1 MNILL
6 TLFTAFTAAIPCSN
20 FTETP
25 VNTYEGNNII
35 KVTEECNLV
44 NCEDEIILYDSQ
56 NIYNLGTIQIDGCI
70 DSVNEIFMF
79 CNEEHGARLY
89 SFNKFN
95 QSIDETYLEN
105 VYIAKIYNHQNQI
118 YLVGKE
124 NKDGL
129 LLILDYDLSVIDKRV
144 FYSNGDI
151 LVNNLFF
158 VDDYYYITI
167 YKSAIANNSE
177 FINQGNSGEF
187 KSILVSLDDGMSV
200 DNVYYFNHN
209 MQNEIIKNIFIKDE
223 IIYLL
228 LETLDSLHYYQ
239 LTKDF
244 HVIDYRQLETI
255 NDYEMIPN
263 YKNNSDYLIIDK
275 KSKKLMTYSNQVL
288 SSIYEFINVD
298 KLLDYSIYNGE
309 LYYYGIKDDQIV
321 VNKVSEYEIEY
332 QNDLIVSRLNLN
344 YQTSNHFKVTSYFEE
359 FSFSLESISP
369 YFEITNCGSYTATYS
384 ATRKNNETINI
395 ETKLIVEPFTNFIDQ
410 GIYNTNKVL
419 EFFGSATLNGE
430 QIYYG
435 EVITEPGEYEVII
448 KDVNGNQTK
457 YQIYIC
463 DDFYLEEEV
472 TNINPDI
479 YCEDMGIVKINIGNA
494 KVTEVIVDNDI
505 YENYEIASNT
515 LLIKFPYTTKRVVAH
530 TINKIKYQNNNIEY
544 VQEIN
549 KNIIINYYKKTPS
562 ISLNETLN
570 DKSLIIDGSITD
582 SDKTFMYLK
591 VCTSNSLIVTK
602 PKTITIPKNQDI
614 KIYFVYSIN
623 NQKTEEI
630 LLCEFY
636 QETSQTIKISLDY
649 DLGNLDTVRIEYEIN
664 EIKNMRLNINNTSY
678 HDYYNKVEN
687 PNFLI
692 NIILISAG
700 IFIFCLLV
708 FIIYVVSKKLKKDI
722 F

>member
-6 TLFTAFTAAIPCSN
+6 TLFTAFSAAIPCSE

-25 VNTYEGNNII
+25 VNTYEGDNII

-44 NCEDEIILYDSQ
+44 NCEDEMILYNSQ

-95 QSIDETYLEN
+95 QNIDETYLEN
-105 VYIAKIYNHQNQI
+105 VYIAKIYNHQNQL

-124 NKDGL
+124 NNDGL
-129 LLILDYDLSVIDKRV
+129 LLVLNYDFNITDKRV

-177 FINQGNSGEF
+177 FINQGNSGEY

-228 LETLDSLHYYQ
+228 LETLNSIHLYQ

-255 NDYEMIPN
+255 NDYDIIPN

-275 KSKKLMTYSNQVL
+275 ESKELMRYSNQTL
-288 SSIYEFINVD
+288 SSIFEFINVD
-298 KLLDYSIYNGE
+298 KLLDYRIYNGE

-321 VNKVSEYEIEY
+321 VNKISEYEIEY

-344 YQTSNHFKVTSYFEE
+344 YQTTNHFKVTSYFEE

-395 ETKLIVEPFTNFIDQ
+395 KTKLIVEPFTNFIDQ

-419 EFFGSATLNGE
+419 EFFGTATLNGK

-435 EVITEPGEYEVII
+435 EVITDPGEYEITI
-448 KDVNGNQTK
+448 NDVNGNQTK

-494 KVTEVIVDNDI
+494 NVTEVIVDNDI
-505 YENYEIASNT
+505 YENYEVVSNT
-515 LLIKFPYTTKRVVAH
+515 LIIKFPYTNERVVSH

-544 VQEIN
+544 YEEIN

-562 ISLNETLN
+562 ISLNETLKDN
-570 DKSLIIDGSITD
+570 SLIIDGSITD

-591 VCTSNSLIVTK
+591 VCTSNSLIVTNS
-602 PKTITIPKNQDI
+602 KTITIPKNQVI
-614 KIYFVYSIN
+614 KIYFVYCTN
-623 NQKTEEI
+623 NQNIEEI

-636 QETSQTIKISLDY
+636 QEVSQTLKISLAY
-649 DLGNLDTVRIEYEIN
+649 DLGKLDTVRIEYEIN

>member
-6 TLFTAFTAAIPCSN
+6 TLFTAFSAVIPYSE

-25 VNTYEGNNII
+25 VNTYEGDNII

-44 NCEDEIILYDSQ
+44 NCDDEMILYNSQ

-105 VYIAKIYNHQNQI
+105 VYIAKIYNHQNKL

-124 NKDGL
+124 NNDGL
-129 LLILDYDLSVIDKRV
+129 LLVLNYDFNVTDKRV

-177 FINQGNSGEF
+177 FINQGNSGEY

-228 LETLDSLHYYQ
+228 LETLNSIHLYQ

-255 NDYEMIPN
+255 NDYDIMPN

-275 KSKKLMTYSNQVL
+275 ESKELMRYSNQTL
-288 SSIYEFINVD
+288 SSVYEFINVD
-298 KLLDYSIYNGE
+298 KLLDYRIYNGE

-321 VNKVSEYEIEY
+321 VNKISEYEIEY

-344 YQTSNHFKVTSYFEE
+344 YQTTDHFKVSSYFEE

-395 ETKLIVEPFTNFIDQ
+395 KTKLIVEPFTNFIDQ

-419 EFFGSATLNGE
+419 EFFGTATLNGE

-435 EVITEPGEYEVII
+435 EVITDPGEYEITI
-448 KDVNGNQTK
+448 NDVNGNQTK

-494 KVTEVIVDNDI
+494 NVTEVVVDNDI
-505 YENYEIASNT
+505 YENYEVVSNT
-515 LLIKFPYTTKRVVAH
+515 LIIKFPYTNECVVSH
-530 TINKIKYQNNNIEY
+530 TINKISSR
-544 VQEIN
+544 N
-549 KNIIINYYKKTPS
+549 KH
-562 ISLNETLN
+562 
-570 DKSLIIDGSITD
+570 
-582 SDKTFMYLK
+582 
-591 VCTSNSLIVTK
+591 
-602 PKTITIPKNQDI
+602 
-614 KIYFVYSIN
+614 
-623 NQKTEEI
+623 
-630 LLCEFY
+630 LL
-636 QETSQTIKISLDY
+636 L
-649 DLGNLDTVRIEYEIN
+649 
-664 EIKNMRLNINNTSY
+664 
-678 HDYYNKVEN
+678 
-687 PNFLI
+687 
-692 NIILISAG
+692 
-700 IFIFCLLV
+700 
-708 FIIYVVSKKLKKDI
+708 
-722 F
+722 

>member
-6 TLFTAFTAAIPCSN
+6 TLFTAFTAAIPYSE

-25 VNTYEGNNII
+25 VNTYEGDNII

-44 NCEDEIILYDSQ
+44 NCDDEMILYNSQ

-124 NKDGL
+124 NNDGL
-129 LLILDYDLSVIDKRV
+129 LLVLDYDFNVTDKRV

-177 FINQGNSGEF
+177 FINQGNIGEY

-228 LETLDSLHYYQ
+228 LETLNSIHLYQ

-244 HVIDYRQLETI
+244 YVIDYRQLETI
-255 NDYEMIPN
+255 HDYDIMPN

-275 KSKKLMTYSNQVL
+275 ESKELMRYSNQTL
-288 SSIYEFINVD
+288 SSIFEFINVD
-298 KLLDYSIYNGE
+298 KLLDYRIYNGE

-321 VNKVSEYEIEY
+321 VNKISEYEIEY

-344 YQTSNHFKVTSYFEE
+344 YQTTDHFKVSSYFEE

-395 ETKLIVEPFTNFIDQ
+395 KTKLIVEPFTNFIDQ

-419 EFFGSATLNGE
+419 EFFGTATLNGK

-435 EVITEPGEYEVII
+435 EVITDPGEYEITI
-448 KDVNGNQTK
+448 NDVNGNQTK

-463 DDFYLEEEV
+463 EDFYLEEEV

-494 KVTEVIVDNDI
+494 NVTEVVIDNDI
-505 YENYEIASNT
+505 YENYEVVSNT
-515 LLIKFPYTTKRVVAH
+515 LIIKFPYTNARVVSH

-544 VQEIN
+544 YEEIN

-562 ISLNETLN
+562 ISLNETLKDN
-570 DKSLIIDGSITD
+570 SLIIDGSITD

-591 VCTSNSLIVTK
+591 VCTSNSLIVTNS
-602 PKTITIPKNQDI
+602 KTITIPKNQVI
-614 KIYFVYSIN
+614 KIYFVYSTN
-623 NQKTEEI
+623 NQNIEEI

-636 QETSQTIKISLDY
+636 QEVSQTLKISLAY
-649 DLGNLDTVRIEYEIN
+649 DLGKLDSLRIEYEIN
-664 EIKNMRLNINNTSY
+664 EIKNMRVNINNMAY

-708 FIIYVVSKKLKKDI
+708 FIIYIVSKKLKKDI

>member
-6 TLFTAFTAAIPCSN
+6 TLFTAFSAAIPYSE

-25 VNTYEGNNII
+25 VNTYEGDNII

-44 NCEDEIILYDSQ
+44 NCEDEMILYYSQ

-95 QSIDETYLEN
+95 QSIDETYLVN
-105 VYIAKIYNHQNQI
+105 VYIAKIYNHQNQL

-124 NKDGL
+124 NNDGL
-129 LLILDYDLSVIDKRV
+129 LLVLNYDFNVTDKRV

-177 FINQGNSGEF
+177 FINQGNSGEY

-209 MQNEIIKNIFIKDE
+209 MQNEIIRNIFIKDE

-228 LETLDSLHYYQ
+228 LETLNFIHLYQ

-255 NDYEMIPN
+255 NDYDIMPN

-275 KSKKLMTYSNQVL
+275 ESKKLIRYSNKTL
-288 SSIYEFINVD
+288 SSVYEFINVD

-344 YQTSNHFKVTSYFEE
+344 YQTTDHFKVSSYFEE
-359 FSFSLESISP
+359 FSFSLESITP
-369 YFEITNCGSYTATYS
+369 YFEITNCIKVSLLSTS
-384 ATRKNNETINI
+384 CNN
-395 ETKLIVEPFTNFIDQ
+395 
-410 GIYNTNKVL
+410 
-419 EFFGSATLNGE
+419 S
-430 QIYYG
+430 
-435 EVITEPGEYEVII
+435 
-448 KDVNGNQTK
+448 
-457 YQIYIC
+457 
-463 DDFYLEEEV
+463 
-472 TNINPDI
+472 
-479 YCEDMGIVKINIGNA
+479 
-494 KVTEVIVDNDI
+494 
-505 YENYEIASNT
+505 
-515 LLIKFPYTTKRVVAH
+515 
-530 TINKIKYQNNNIEY
+530 
-544 VQEIN
+544 
-549 KNIIINYYKKTPS
+549 
-562 ISLNETLN
+562 
-570 DKSLIIDGSITD
+570 
-582 SDKTFMYLK
+582 
-591 VCTSNSLIVTK
+591 
-602 PKTITIPKNQDI
+602 
-614 KIYFVYSIN
+614 
-623 NQKTEEI
+623 
-630 LLCEFY
+630 
-636 QETSQTIKISLDY
+636 
-649 DLGNLDTVRIEYEIN
+649 
-664 EIKNMRLNINNTSY
+664 
-678 HDYYNKVEN
+678 
-687 PNFLI
+687 
-692 NIILISAG
+692 
-700 IFIFCLLV
+700 
-708 FIIYVVSKKLKKDI
+708 
-722 F
+722 